1 MYHIAVGDFGIAW
14 EDTAGYIAGTPVV
27 EALRRLPKTDIRLG
41 SLAVAG
47 RSVMDLHNS
56 LLRPKVFIPLHLDS
70 CMYLAKKGFDEHL
83 AALPPENRPEVWFL
97 TDPGSYLRPIVID
110 PEAEIWE
117 R

>member
-1 MYHIAVGDFGIAW
+1 
-14 EDTAGYIAGTPVV
+14 
-27 EALRRLPKTDIRLG
+27 
-41 SLAVAG
+41 
-47 RSVMDLHNS
+47 
-56 LLRPKVFIPLHLDS
+56 
-70 CMYLAKKGFDEHL
+70 MYLAKKGFDEHL